1 MSSGPVVQGPFVAWE
16 GALAP
21 AEADAIV
28 AHGDALLRPEFR

>member
-21 AEADAIV
+21 AEDDASLV
-28 AHGDALLRPEFR
+28 LWATGPEFR